1 MEPEVPAVAPVS
13 AVTETAAFDQL
24 IARLHALSHNHL
36 LYFRIEV
43 GRAVLEELYDGD
55 VAALRDNS
63 PNKPRSLRDFAR
75 VHAGRLADLGLNEL
89 LLRKSIDAHLV
100 VAHLPEEVVRKL
112 VFTHV
117 VQLAQIDD
125 TATRLV
131 LARAAAENGWSGAEL
146 QDAMARISA
155 GLWIDAD
162 PATPGLQPTAP
173 GVAPPPEPEKK
184 LPPGRVVS
192 RVEKGAAAFAATT
205 AQWDDL
211 PVEALTA
218 AQRARVE
225 RALDEAE
232 ARISA
237 MRRRLG

>member
-1 MEPEVPAVAPVS
+1 MEPEVPAAAPVS
-13 AVTETAAFDQL
+13 AVTETAAFEQL
-24 IARLHALSHNHL
+24 IARLHTLSHNHL

-43 GRAVLEELYDGD
+43 GRAVIEELYDGD
-55 VAALRDNS
+55 VDALRDSS

-75 VHAGRLADLGLNEL
+75 VHAERLADLGLNEV

-112 VFTHV
+112 VFSHV
-117 VQLAQIDD
+117 VHLARVDD
-125 TATRLV
+125 AATRLL
-131 LARAAAENGWSGAEL
+131 LARAAVENGWSGAEL
-146 QDAMARISA
+146 QDAMARVSA

-162 PATPGLQPTAP
+162 PGTPGLQPSVP
-173 GVAPPPEPEKK
+173 GVAPAPEPEKK
-184 LPPGRVVS
+184 LPPARIVS

-205 AQWDDL
+205 AQWDDV
-211 PVEALTA
+211 PVEALTVT
-218 AQRARVE
+218 QRARVE

-237 MRRRLG
+237 MRRRLR